1 MRLTFLVAS
10 LSFAFAVGC
19 ASNDTS
25 GDDDGS
31 DAPDCSTVTG
41 TDTFTVGLEKMG
53 AAGNADFKL
62 MSIAPAPVI
71 RGDNTW
77 VVQINS
83 MANNV
88 VGSPMDGATVTGTP
102 YMPAH
107 QHGSPIIAAVTPTG
121 NPGEYSIAPINMWMP
136 GIWQTTVA
144 VTSGSTSDRAVFA
157 FCVN

>member
-1 MRLTFLVAS
+1 MRLAILVIS
-10 LSFAFAVGC
+10 LAFVVGC
-19 ASNDTS
+19 AGNGNT

-53 AAGNADFKL
+53 TGGTVDFKL
-62 MSIAPAPVI
+62 MSIAPAPVV

-83 MANNV
+83 MASGV

-102 YMPAH
+102 FMVAH
-107 QHGSPIIAAVTPTG
+107 QHGSPIIADVTPTG

-136 GIWQTTVA
+136 GVWQTTIA
-144 VTSGSTSDRAVFA
+144 VTSGPTPDRAVFA

>member
-10 LSFAFAVGC
+10 LVFAVGC
-19 ASNDTS
+19 GFSNDNS
-25 GDDDGS
+25 GDD

-53 AAGNADFKL
+53 VGGFADFKL

-77 VVQINS
+77 VVQINAMS
-83 MANNV
+83 SGV
-88 VGSPMDGATVTGTP
+88 VGNPMDGATVTGTP

-107 QHGSPIIAAVTPTG
+107 QHGSPITAAVTPTG

-136 GIWQTTVA
+136 GVWQTTIS
-144 VTSGSTSDRAVFA
+144 VTSGSNPDRAVFA

>member
-1 MRLTFLVAS
+1 MRLPILVIS
-10 LSFAFAVGC
+10 LAFAAGC
-19 ASNDTS
+19 AGNDNS

-31 DAPDCSTVTG
+31 DALDCSTVTG

-53 AAGNADFKL
+53 TGGNADFKL
-62 MSIAPAPVI
+62 MSIAPAPVV

-83 MANNV
+83 MTSGV
-88 VGSPMDGATVTGTP
+88 VGSPMDGAMVTGTP

-107 QHGSPIIAAVTPTG
+107 QHGSPIIAQVTPTG

-136 GIWQTTVA
+136 GVWQTTVA

>member
-10 LSFAFAVGC
+10 LVFAVGC
-19 ASNDTS
+19 AGNGNS

-31 DAPDCSTVTG
+31 AAPDCSTVTG

-53 AAGNADFKL
+53 AGGFADFKL
-62 MSIAPAPVI
+62 MSIAPAPVV

-77 VVQINS
+77 IVQINS
-83 MANNV
+83 MSSGV
-88 VGSPMDGATVTGTP
+88 VGNPMDGATVTGTP

-107 QHGSPIIAAVTPTG
+107 QHGSPIIADVTPTG

-136 GIWQTTVA
+136 GVWQTTIA
-144 VTSGSTSDRAVFA
+144 VTSGPNPDRAVFA

>member
-1 MRLTFLVAS
+1 MRLTLLVAS
-10 LSFAFAVGC
+10 LSLVGC
-19 ASNDTS
+19 AGNGSSS

-31 DAPDCSTVTG
+31 DVVDCSTVTG

-62 MSIAPAPVI
+62 MSIAPAPVV

-83 MANNV
+83 MSSGV
-88 VGSPMDGATVTGTP
+88 VGNPMDGATVTGTP

-107 QHGSPIIAAVTPTG
+107 QHGSPIIADVTPTG

-136 GIWQTTVA
+136 GVWQTTVA